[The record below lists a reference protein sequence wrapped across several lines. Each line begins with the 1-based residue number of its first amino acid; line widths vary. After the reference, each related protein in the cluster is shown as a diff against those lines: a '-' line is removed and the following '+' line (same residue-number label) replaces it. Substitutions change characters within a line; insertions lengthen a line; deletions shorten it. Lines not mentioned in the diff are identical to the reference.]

1 MQTATIALHLG
12 GDTGNTIEKYD
23 VTPSEVAVLQVIHG
37 VDAVTDID
45 PQGDVK
51 RSSRAERER
60 LTQLY
65 GRNTP
70 DGLFSAPAVERLFP
84 GMAARMF
91 EDFDELDLQEELF
104 KPKTRVSPDAKR
116 DPLDHDE
123 DGKKGGSLPAET
135 KSLSAMTKQ
144 ELLDEAARRG
154 VEVSENEKKA
164 DILAAIELD
173 AEAKAVQSDGGDAND
188 GIGDIDDG
196 QGENLFK

>member
-12 GDTGNTIEKYD
+12 GDTGNTVEKYD
-23 VTPSEVAVLQVIHG
+23 ITPSEVAVLQAIHG

-51 RSSRAERER
+51 RSDRAERER
-60 LTQLY
+60 LTQFY

-70 DGLFSAPAVERLFP
+70 DGRFVAPAVEQLFP

-91 EDFDELDLQEELF
+91 QNFDELDLQEELF
-104 KPKTRVSPDAKR
+104 KPKSRVASDAKR
-116 DPLDHDE
+116 DPLDHDD

-135 KSLSAMTKQ
+135 KSLSSMTKQ
-144 ELLDEAARRG
+144 ELLEEAARRG
-154 VEVSENEKKA
+154 VDVSEQDKKA

-173 AEAKAVQSDGGDAND
+173 EEAKAEQPEDAGD
-188 GIGDIDDG
+188 GIGDINDG
-196 QGENLFK
+196 LFK